1 MRRNRINFSLCPP
14 HMSCRIP
21 LPVRAVGL
29 ITEVGWMLPCRAP
42 REEVFTSSCLMS
54 ALFGWSGESS
64 LSWRSREKRSRS
76 IFWEDSCKRPWAYQ
90 CEEKECERK
99 AGKNFPCRASDQ
111 VLWTTVSLEKIQQDN
126 ILLIQD
132 KDKIFSHKAWT
143 PTCVISDVS
152 EKFHQSKERY
162 L

>member
-1 MRRNRINFSLCPP
+1 MKRNRICPP
-14 HMSCRIP
+14 HKAMSCRIP

-90 CEEKECERK
+90 CEGEQNTGR
-99 AGKNFPCRASDQ
+99 NFPCRASDQ
-111 VLWTTVSLEKIQQDN
+111 VLWTRVSLEKAQQD
-126 ILLIQD
+126 ILLRQD
-132 KDKIFSHKAWT
+132 KEEIFSHRAWT
-143 PTCVISDVS
+143 PTSVTSDDP
-152 EKFHQSKERY
+152 EKFHQREECY
-162 L
+162 P